1 MRRIVLVG
9 LSTITT
15 LVLLFNYHTSTNS
28 AAVVTNA
35 VSRLPAVPGR
45 RPAPSPSPNK
55 SAATSPKPSVASYT
69 GDVADTRWGPVQVQ
83 ITVKSRRITASQAV
97 EYPQGN
103 GHDAEINGFALPILD
118 SEVVQKQAAS
128 IDTVSGATVTSD
140 GYLQSLQSAID
151 RAHL

>member
-1 MRRIVLVG
+1 MRRIVLAG

-15 LVLLFNYHTSTNS
+15 VVLLFNYHTSTNS
-28 AAVVTNA
+28 ASVVTHA
-35 VSRLPAVPGR
+35 VSQLPPVPGR
-45 RPAPSPSPNK
+45 PSPSPPPNK
-55 SAATSPKPSVASYT
+55 SGATTSKPSVASYT

-83 ITVKSRRITASQAV
+83 ITVKNRRITASQAV

-103 GHDAEINGFALPILD
+103 GRDAEINGFALPILD
-118 SEVVQKQAAS
+118 DEVVQKQTAS